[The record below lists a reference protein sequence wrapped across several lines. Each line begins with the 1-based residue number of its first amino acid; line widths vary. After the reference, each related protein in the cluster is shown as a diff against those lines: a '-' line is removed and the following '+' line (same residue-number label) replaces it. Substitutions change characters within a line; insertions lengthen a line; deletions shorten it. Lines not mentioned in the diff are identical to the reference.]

1 MGKYIFIL
9 NEPER
14 KQYMICLK
22 PFGNDKQANDHASV
36 HYSWC
41 KIPCKPYRATIAPK
55 GEQTL
60 KALQDRVLN
69 DDLFK
74 KYRGHMYDE
83 VNELRITLDT
93 WKDELAFCID
103 DRKTHNMAIFR
114 KRMERILCE
123 FGDIVSAVQYDCHTI
138 TFMARNTE
146 WPNWD
151 KKYYRH
157 TKYIDE

>member
-1 MGKYIFIL
+1 MAKYIFIL

-22 PFGNDKQANDHASV
+22 PFGNDTQADAHANEY
-36 HYSWC
+36 YSWC
-41 KIPCKPYRATIAPK
+41 DCKPYRATITPK

-60 KALQDRVLN
+60 KALQERVLN

-83 VNELRITLDT
+83 LNDRRITLDT

-103 DRKTHNMAIFR
+103 YSKTLNMAIFR

-123 FGDIVSAVQYDCHTI
+123 FGDIVSAVHYNGHTI
-138 TFMARNTE
+138 TFMARNSE

-151 KKYYRH
+151 KKFYRQ